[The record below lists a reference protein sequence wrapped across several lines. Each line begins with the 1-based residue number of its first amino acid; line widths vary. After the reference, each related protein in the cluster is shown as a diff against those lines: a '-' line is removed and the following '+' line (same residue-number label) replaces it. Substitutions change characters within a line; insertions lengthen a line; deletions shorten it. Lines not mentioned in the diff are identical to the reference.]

1 MPPAIQ
7 LGQRV
12 IIIGGLNRGRLGT
25 ITKVR
30 QDVAGFGEV
39 VLDVVIDGTVDPMPY
54 LTSQLSWEGAR

>member
-12 IIIGGLNRGRLGT
+12 IIIGGLNRGRHGT

-30 QDVAGFGEV
+30 QDVTGFGEV
-39 VLDVVIDGTVDPMPY
+39 VVDVVIDGIVDPMPY